1 MRFAVALSFPSP
13 WRQCGIVVGFAR
25 ATSPGAAI
33 AVRCVILLAGLA
45 LCGCSTGDGALTPM
59 ETSFAPTAPDI
70 SLVAEKIQTLFKKW
84 NLPGSPEVSAVR
96 PAHAASPAKWVVCL
110 KSDASEQTN
119 RYALFLQDSD
129 IVASRIAVLIDQ
141 CAQDQYAPLQSFAR
155 PKQ

>member
-1 MRFAVALSFPSP
+1 MPGGSFLSVIDLSHSLPQAEAQGAGMRFAVALSFPSP

-70 SLVAEKIQTLFKKW
+70 SLVAEKIQTLF
-84 NLPGSPEVSAVR
+84 
-96 PAHAASPAKWVVCL
+96 
-110 KSDASEQTN
+110 
-119 RYALFLQDSD
+119 
-129 IVASRIAVLIDQ
+129 
-141 CAQDQYAPLQSFAR
+141 
-155 PKQ
+155 